1 MQLVIVLGLE
11 PGFSASWSSWSSVV
25 SENWSQP
32 KRILESPLSLL
43 HVCVALQEH
52 NRGMRYLGRGIILLG
67 ALPDSTTAVADSPSW
82 PQWALQSWFLNVTT
96 SYFVSSRID
105 IQLFFGA
112 GTLSLAMA
120 SGLITGVL
128 TGEYETSFFPH
139 GPGHRT
145 WSQRASGPWPHVS
158 VPSPSLWTSAAQAKW
173 CKGAQTL
180 INNKNG
186 ITSFQ
191 N

>member
-1 MQLVIVLGLE
+1 MQLVTVLGLE

-32 KRILESPLSLL
+32 KRIMESPLSFL

-52 NRGMRYLGRGIILLG
+52 NRGMRYLGRGIILLV
-67 ALPDSTTAVADSPSW
+67 ALPDSITAVADSPSW

-120 SGLITGVL
+120 SGLIAGVL
-128 TGEYETSFFPH
+128 TGEYETTLLP
-139 GPGHRT
+139 
-145 WSQRASGPWPHVS
+145 PWPTAQDLR
-158 VPSPSLWTSAAQAKW
+158 PEGIWPMAACVCALPFPVNLRSSSQMMQR
-173 CKGAQTL
+173 GSNL
-180 INNKNG
+180 D
-186 ITSFQ
+186 
-191 N
+191 